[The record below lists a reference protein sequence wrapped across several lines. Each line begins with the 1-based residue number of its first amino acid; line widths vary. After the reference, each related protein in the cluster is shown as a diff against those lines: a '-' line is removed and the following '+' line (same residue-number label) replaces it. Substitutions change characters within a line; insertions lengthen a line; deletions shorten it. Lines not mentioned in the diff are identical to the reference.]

1 MGEPITKSLLD
12 KFDGLVDGVQSSFE
26 KIKSSIDLAIE
37 ESEAA
42 FQDLRHKKFIP
53 GFDAEGWL
61 EGADFERAYSDEW
74 TLEDEPP
81 HHGPPHHGPPHHGK
95 PPHHGPPHHKK
106 PHHPPHHGKPNKTIY
121 ELISESKYTTQLA
134 KLINNDTELVEVLNS
149 TKANFTLFA
158 PTDHAFSKI
167 PEHAPKPSKEF
178 IRKVLLYHVSPG
190 LYPAG
195 RLLFSHTVPTL
206 FNETLLGDKPQR
218 LAAKLSLKGVHI
230 NFYSKVVAVNIP
242 ATNGIIHGVD
252 SLLIPP
258 PSVLKILELLPAE
271 FSTLLL
277 GLGKTGL
284 LEELEDA
291 ENVGGTFFAPPNSA
305 FEKLGPRINA
315 FLFSKYGEKY
325 LRALLK
331 YHVVA
336 NETLYSN
343 ALYGSSKSEL
353 RQSSENEVGA
363 DATPFLHFDLP
374 TLLDDKNLGVDV
386 GRFGPFIEI
395 KVNGFNRVSVSDGIA
410 RDGVI
415 HAINNVLIPPKPGQ
429 GAAAAEYWQGEEM
442 SVEDFKERLGPYV
455 ADQEPKFDL

>member
-1 MGEPITKSLLD
+1 MGVNEVHRKEPITKSLLD

-74 TLEDEPP
+74 TLEDE
-81 HHGPPHHGPPHHGK
+81 
-95 PPHHGPPHHKK
+95 
-106 PHHPPHHGKPNKTIY
+106 PPHHGKPNKTIY

-206 FNETLLGDKPQR
+206 FNETL
-218 LAAKLSLKGVHI
+218 
-230 NFYSKVVAVNIP
+230 
-242 ATNGIIHGVD
+242 
-252 SLLIPP
+252 
-258 PSVLKILELLPAE
+258 
-271 FSTLLL
+271 
-277 GLGKTGL
+277 
-284 LEELEDA
+284 
-291 ENVGGTFFAPPNSA
+291 
-305 FEKLGPRINA
+305 
-315 FLFSKYGEKY
+315 
-325 LRALLK
+325 
-331 YHVVA
+331 
-336 NETLYSN
+336 
-343 ALYGSSKSEL
+343 
-353 RQSSENEVGA
+353 
-363 DATPFLHFDLP
+363 
-374 TLLDDKNLGVDV
+374 
-386 GRFGPFIEI
+386 
-395 KVNGFNRVSVSDGIA
+395 
-410 RDGVI
+410 
-415 HAINNVLIPPKPGQ
+415 
-429 GAAAAEYWQGEEM
+429 
-442 SVEDFKERLGPYV
+442 
-455 ADQEPKFDL
+455 